1 MISLTLCKGSAAT
14 VAAELSFTFI
24 KMAIAVKMTA
34 PVTEPMMIV
43 KVTFEESAFE
53 AFDGLLAVEFKHE
66 LDVRVK
72 PTSQLEHTLSVRQVL
87 HLVILQ
93 ATHPPYVTVK
103 FVWQAEQIFVV
114 LQYSQLLVEHSTHEV
129 FATSEKLELQEK
141 QTLLAEQVLH
151 EEILQV
157 KH

>member
-24 KMAIAVKMTA
+24 KMAIAVKMSA
-34 PVTEPMMIV
+34 PVTETMMIV
-43 KVTFEESAFE
+43 KVTFEV
-53 AFDGLLAVEFKHE
+53 FDGLLAVEFKHE

-72 PTSQLEHTLSVRQVL
+72 PTSQLEHILSVRQVL

-93 ATHPPYVTVK
+93 ATHPPYETVK